1 MIEIIFLYNIEKLWL
16 IFLFALIFPLI
27 LLSAKMTNQLFL
39 PRQNKI
45 PMWKIDIYFLSLF
58 FISIPFAART
68 TFNDDEFWPP
78 TPKVSLINL
87 CASCKNLCVIND
99 CCRQ

>member
-1 MIEIIFLYNIEKLWL
+1 MVFFLDQRLLLWNIWYIWVIEIIFLYNIEKLWL

-27 LLSAKMTNQLFL
+27 LLTAKMTNQLFL

-58 FISIPFAART
+58 LSQFLLQLEQLLTMTSSGLLHQ
-68 TFNDDEFWPP
+68 
-78 TPKVSLINL
+78 K
-87 CASCKNLCVIND
+87 
-99 CCRQ
+99 